1 MKNETK
7 MNMKVRM
14 DNTMRTVSNFT
25 VRFEFSRSFIM
36 VTMLAPRLSKIS
48 PSKTT
53 MMIFTLSILP
63 PFALS
68 LASVPESR
76 CLST

>member
-1 MKNETK
+1 
-7 MNMKVRM
+7 
-14 DNTMRTVSNFT
+14 
-25 VRFEFSRSFIM
+25 M